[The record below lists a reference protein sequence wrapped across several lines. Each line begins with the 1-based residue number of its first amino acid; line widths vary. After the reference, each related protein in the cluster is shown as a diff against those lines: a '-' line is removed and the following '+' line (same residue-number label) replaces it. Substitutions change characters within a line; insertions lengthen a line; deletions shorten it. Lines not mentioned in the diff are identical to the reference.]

1 MSNQSLSSFSKA
13 AVAVAA
19 GLGTAG
25 LIVALCGGDASADRE
40 ARGPS
45 PHTAPLLTKVVHRE
59 AAQPSRP
66 DPTKTAATSSSAGIV
81 RARPA
86 PEFVD
91 KGLAWLIAA
100 QHKDGGWGAGSHAK
114 QDIRDPHAVVVDPAT
129 TAFVASALL
138 RYGHTPASG
147 KYQANARRATE
158 YLCSAVEEYT
168 KPGPK
173 ITDLEGTQIQS
184 KLGPLVDTAMTAQ
197 YLARALAALPKS
209 DSLHARVDKALDKC
223 LAKLG
228 EAQQKDGSW
237 NVGGGWANV
246 LQSSLGCSAFEYA
259 QAAGKKVDQGRLD
272 LARKYHGD
280 NFDSKTGIVKTGASA
295 GIALYANNSSFR
307 ANAANSR
314 AATDFIEQ
322 AKKDGKLAADAPISE
337 ENLKIAGV
345 KAGVAQML
353 VTANSSA
360 VNQSLTLNGVNTFT
374 GGTSAVSGD
383 LVASAKPALPTSGP
397 VAAAPPVDS
406 VASTTDVSGV
416 TLGSA
421 GTTVVGA
428 GTLTFSGG
436 VISSPVTRSS
446 TGLSAGAAAATDD
459 EALLAG
465 FGNNGGEEFLSYML
479 ASESMVI
486 LGEKD
491 WNQWYDRMSGRLSK
505 VQNPDGSWSGHHC
518 ITSPVFCT
526 AAVVQTMT
534 ADHDA
539 EMLTRLAKEAAA
551 IAKVDEKEPA
561 GTQSVK
567 NQ

>member
-1 MSNQSLSSFSKA
+1 MSTQSLSSFSKA
-13 AVAVAA
+13 AAAVAA

-25 LIVALCGGDASADRE
+25 LIVMLCGGDASADRE
-40 ARGPS
+40 ARGPT
-45 PHTAPLLTKVVHRE
+45 PHTASPLTKVVHRE
-59 AAQPSRP
+59 SSE
-66 DPTKTAATSSSAGIV
+66 PTKKAAASASAGIV
-81 RARPA
+81 QARPA

-100 QHKDGGWGAGSHAK
+100 QHKDGGWGAGSHAH

-129 TAFVASALL
+129 SAFVASALL
-138 RYGHTPASG
+138 RYGHTPTSG

-197 YLARALAALPKS
+197 YLARALAVLPKS
-209 DSLHARVDKALDKC
+209 DPLHARVDKALDKC

-259 QAAGKKVDQGRLD
+259 QAAGKPIDQGKLD
-272 LARKYHGD
+272 LARKYQGG
-280 NFDSKTGIVKTGASA
+280 NFDAKTGAVKTESSA
-295 GIALYANNSSFR
+295 GVSLYAYNSTFR
-307 ANAANSR
+307 ANAAQSK
-314 AATDFIEQ
+314 AASDFIEI
-322 AKKDGKLAADAPISE
+322 AKNEGKLAADAPVTE
-337 ENLKIAGV
+337 ENLKKAGV
-345 KAGVAQML
+345 KEADARL
-353 VTANSSA
+353 LASANASSTL
-360 VNQSLTLNGVNTFT
+360 QSLTLNGANTFT
-374 GGTSAVSGD
+374 GGTGAVSGD
-383 LVASAKPALPTSGP
+383 LVASTKPAMPTS
-397 VAAAPPVDS
+397 VTAAPAIDA
-406 VASTTDVSGV
+406 VASTVVVSGPAV
-416 TLGSA
+416 GA
-421 GTTVVGA
+421 GGVSKSGA
-428 GTLTFSGG
+428 GTLVLSGG
-436 VISSPVTRSS
+436 VATPMSRGMPV
-446 TGLSAGAAAATDD
+446 GAAAASDD

-551 IAKVDEKEPA
+551 IAKVDVKDQV
-561 GTQSVK
+561 GTQAVK